1 MLSKL
6 SVKNY
11 ALIDTL
17 EIDFS
22 EGFSTITGE
31 TGAGKSILLGA
42 LGLVLGQRADLN
54 SIRDKEVKCVI
65 EAIFD
70 ITKYQLEGFFEEED
84 LDYEKRTI
92 IRREITPSGK
102 SRAFINDTPVNLEV
116 LNKIAAF
123 LIDIHSQH
131 QTLTLNRASFQL
143 NVLDAVAGNHKNVQ
157 EFQNGYDDLSVL
169 KQKLTEIEGE
179 QEQLQNEFDYNSF
192 LHQELAEANLKDSE
206 QQSMEEELSTLSNAE
221 EIKQLLVNSFG
232 LLDAEEMG
240 VISNLREVKS
250 SLEKAADYNTALR
263 NIAERIESALLELRD
278 ISSEIEV
285 LEQNTEYQP
294 DRINQLNEKLDL
306 IYRLQQK
313 HQVDSIEEL
322 LEIQEALS
330 DKLQQVIGSEERIKA
345 LNSEINTLESDLL
358 EKAKTLSEN
367 RKKAIPQLQSQVQDS
382 LVKLGM
388 PKAQFKV
395 EQIISN
401 ELSSTGIDKINFLFT
416 ANSGS
421 ALQPIAKVAS
431 GGELSR
437 LMLSIKAILAKH
449 SNLPSIIFDEI
460 DTGISGEIA
469 GKMGLIMQEMG
480 KTMQVIA
487 ITHLPQIAGKG
498 NRHYQV
504 FKAEENGVTTTA
516 MSEVVGD
523 ERIDAIAKMLSG
535 EELTDAAL
543 ANAKELLK
551 A

>member
-1 MLSKL
+1 MLNKL

-11 ALIDTL
+11 ALIDAL

-22 EGFSTITGE
+22 EGLSTITGE

-54 SIRDKEVKCVI
+54 SIRNKDIKCVI
-65 EAIFD
+65 EAVFD
-70 ITKYQLEGFFEEED
+70 ITKYQLEAFFEKED

-116 LNKIAAF
+116 LNKIAAY
-123 LIDIHSQH
+123 LIDVHSQH
-131 QTLTLNRASFQL
+131 QTLILNRASFQL
-143 NVLDAVAGNHKNVQ
+143 NVLDAVAGNTKTVQ
-157 EFQNGYDDLSVL
+157 EFQNGFNELSIL
-169 KQKLTEIEGE
+169 KQKLAQIEGE
-179 QEQLQNEFDYNSF
+179 QQKLQNEFDYNSF

-206 QQSMEEELSTLSNAE
+206 QESMEEELSTLSNAE
-221 EIKQLLVNSFG
+221 EIKQLLVNSFQ
-232 LLDAEEMG
+232 LLDGTEMG
-240 VISNLREVKS
+240 VISKLREVKS
-250 SLEKAADYNTALR
+250 SLEKAASYNTVLR
-263 NIAERIESALLELRD
+263 NLAERIESSLLELRD
-278 ISSEIEV
+278 ISSEVETIE
-285 LEQNTEYQP
+285 QSTEHQP

-306 IYRLQQK
+306 VYRLQQK
-313 HQVDSIEEL
+313 HQVDSIEDL
-322 LEIQEALS
+322 LQIQEALS
-330 DKLQQVIGSEERIKA
+330 DKLQQVIGFEEQLKA
-345 LNSEINTLESDLL
+345 LNSEIKATESDLL
-358 EKAKTLSEN
+358 AKAKILSEN
-367 RKKAIPQLQSQVQDS
+367 RKKAIPKLQDQVQSS

-388 PKAQFKV
+388 PKAQFSV
-395 EQIISN
+395 EQN
-401 ELSSTGIDKINFLFT
+401 TLTELSANGIDKINFLFT

-469 GKMGLIMQEMG
+469 GKMGHIMQEMG
-480 KTMQVIA
+480 VSMQVIA

-504 FKAEENGVTTTA
+504 YKAEEDGLTTTS
-516 MSEVVGD
+516 MREVVGD